1 MRRLIILF
9 FAGLMTSCGWL
20 TSKEKKTQELV
31 QKELQEI
38 DFDEVDNYPL
48 FENCDET
55 LTKKGQRDC
64 FEQQVLSNCS
74 QILNQYEF
82 ILGPTVDENVYVD
95 FLVDQDGKVAVLK
108 IEKDS
113 SIDEQMPEFNQLI
126 TQGLENLPALAP
138 ALKRG
143 IPVKT
148 KFRIPII
155 LNTNQ

>member
-1 MRRLIILF
+1 
-9 FAGLMTSCGWL
+9 MTSCGWI

-31 QKELQEI
+31 QRELQQI
-38 DFDEVDNYPL
+38 DFDAVDSYPL

-55 LTKKGQRDC
+55 QTPTGQREC

-82 ILGPTVDENVYVD
+82 VLRTNTNKNVYVD
-95 FLVDQDGKVAVLK
+95 FLVDKDGQVSVLN
-108 IEKDS
+108 IEKDN

-126 TQGLENLPALAP
+126 TQGLEDLPPLAP

-143 IPVKT
+143 IPVKA
-148 KFRIPII
+148 KFRIPIV
-155 LNTNQ
+155 LNTSQ